1 MQNAGPVNIQLS
13 NDTIWDV
20 WSKGEIFA
28 GNDPVLWRRD
38 ACGAWIFRS
47 HYQRKDSEYGW
58 VIDRINPLKDDDT
71 DTISNLRPI
80 QWENTIRKA
89 DGTIECHVTSTGIH
103 NDKPIENDKVVEPL
117 NTYLANLQA
126 SEYF

>member
-1 MQNAGPVNIQLS
+1 MQKTGPVNIQLS
-13 NDTIWDV
+13 NDNIWDV

-38 ACGAWIFRS
+38 VCGAWIFRS

-58 VIDRINPLKDDDT
+58 VIDRINPLKDDDI

-80 QWENTIRKA
+80 QWENTVRKT

-103 NDKPIENDKVVEPL
+103 NDKPIENDTVVEPL

-126 SEYF
+126 